1 MNLPLERLEK
11 ICHDFLF
18 QEPINWAG
26 YYAMCAFIAV
36 HFENQD
42 SLDYYMNRLEE
53 VSNDLQVSCLQA
65 KPAV

>member
-11 ICHDFLF
+11 VRHDFLF

-26 YYAMCAFIAV
+26 YYAMCALVAV

-42 SLDYYMNRLEE
+42 QIDYYMTRLEE
-53 VSNDLQVSCLQA
+53 VS
-65 KPAV
+65 K